1 MRPAKAGLCAEGGSN
16 QSLHICKKAAQVK
29 AAGNG
34 VVDIHGEGRAAAAA
48 GDAFHAGALSVKA
61 DAGFAFHAGA
71 VEETRRRGEKVG

>member
-1 MRPAKAGLCAEGGSN
+1 MKSV
-16 QSLHICKKAAQVK
+16 S
-29 AAGNG
+29 NG